1 MNERE
6 QIISFLLQA
15 VDQKNRTIEELQKQI
30 AELQKATANPPSE
43 SVKPAVA
50 PDPLPAKST

>member
-15 VDQKNRTIEELQKQI
+15 CDQKNGVITAQQAKI
-30 AELQKATANPPSE
+30 AELEKAAAGVAQNAAEP
-43 SVKPAVA
+43 VK
-50 PDPLPAKST
+50 S